1 MNVDIAVGSTLGG
14 FRVKRLLG
22 RGAMGAVY
30 LAEDVHLQRKA
41 ALKVIATELADDDR
55 FRRRFLLESQLAAGL
70 DHPNIVP
77 IYAAGEDQGVIFLAM
92 KYVEGYNLSEL
103 IESLDRVGDE
113 RALSLLAQVGDA
125 LDSAHG
131 LGLVHRD
138 VKPAN
143 ILIGTGELEHAY
155 LCDFGL
161 ARHASTVASLTG
173 TAIVGTIAY
182 IAPEQIESGAVDA
195 RADVYSLGCV
205 LYECLT
211 GVAPFERDGDLQ
223 VVFAH
228 LKEPPPL
235 VTQLRP
241 DLPETIDAV
250 LQKALAKA
258 PDDRYS
264 TCSELVAAAGEALAV
279 QPPEIAHSTRRTI
292 PGVRTF
298 LITDIR
304 GYTRYTAEHGDEAA
318 ATLASSFAEIVQQVV
333 EEREGRLI
341 ELRGDEAL
349 VVFDSAR
356 QALRSAVELQTRVTE
371 AGLPRGI
378 GVGLDAGEAV
388 PVADGYRGGAL
399 NLAARLCSL
408 AGPGEVLA
416 SEPVLQLA
424 RAVDGIRYG
433 ERRVERVKG
442 LAKPVAAVEVLRSD
456 RKVRRWSRQRL
467 RRSVIRT
474 TRRRSVRVGSAATAA
489 GAAVAV
495 VLLVLA
501 SGSAARPIAPKSIGF
516 VSPSGKVERQLPVG
530 GTGSLEVD
538 KDTLWFANGD
548 DKTVERI
555 DLRTRKLIHPFFPIQ
570 GGINGMAVGFG
581 AAWVVDGTEPVL
593 LKLDPNYGTPQRI
606 PLPVKKQ
613 EVDFTAP
620 TEAAVGAGS
629 VWVAE
634 GSKVFRINPKTL
646 RVEHTIDVPQADLLA
661 FGDGSLWVGQSNAS
675 SISEIDPAVNE
686 VVRPVKLR
694 GFISSV
700 TVGGGYVWAT
710 ISPDD
715 TLWKIDENGTVEKSF
730 DFEHGAGPVA
740 YFDGALWVAS
750 TGQLQRLDPSSER
763 ITTYPVIDRPEDL
776 EAGAGVLYVATGES
790 PPELTPLPDDEVATF
805 SLAEDWL
812 DDTDPAHAYP
822 SPPYRQQFAYATGA
836 QLLNY
841 PDAPA
846 PRGTRLAPEVAAAM
860 PSVSRDGRTYTFHV
874 RPGYRFSPPSNEKVT
889 AQTFKSSIERALS
902 PGFGEDAPGY
912 FVLSDVVGAKAFHD
926 GDAQD
931 ISGISVRGNVL
942 RIRLVAPAG
951 DFTTRLS
958 LPFFAAVPIGTPVV
972 NGGLQTPI
980 PSAGPYYL
988 RVRWQD
994 SLVVLER
1001 NPNYHGPRPHRL
1013 QRIVYDINNTT
1024 RRTVAQ
1030 IESGEADYTADVLGV
1045 STFAAAGPLDRR
1057 FGRGA
1062 SPRLVQTPQLA
1073 FRSLVLNTA
1082 RGPFADARL
1091 RRAVNYALNR
1101 PALAAVEHELPS
1113 AAYLPPGLSGEDSA
1127 AYPLKPDLRKAHML
1141 AKGFHGK
1148 VVLFACDAPSCTA
1161 AARIVRANL
1170 APLGMSVVIKQ
1181 FDDQYGEWQKPGARY
1196 DMVLLGWFYDWPDP
1210 YGVLNGFLDAKGF
1223 RVPFWPKPMSIPEKY
1238 RTELRRV
1245 ALLRG
1250 AARASAYRT
1259 LSVKLA
1265 REVAP
1270 FAMYSTPVLPEF
1282 FSSRVGC
1289 RIEQPIVG
1297 AVDIGALCVKKH

>member
-1 MNVDIAVGSTLGG
+1 MNVELAVGSTLAG
-14 FRVKRLLG
+14 FRLERLLG

-30 LAEDVHLQRKA
+30 LAEDVHLHRKA
-41 ALKVIATELADDDR
+41 AVKVLAPQLADDDR
-55 FRRRFLLESQLAAGL
+55 FRRRFLLESQLAASL
-70 DHPNIVP
+70 EHPHIVP
-77 IYAAGEDQGVIFLAM
+77 IYAAGEEGEHIFLAM
-92 KYVEGYNLSEL
+92 KYVEGYDLREL
-103 IESLDRVGDE
+103 IEASETVDQE
-113 RALSLLAQVGDA
+113 RALTLLGQVADA

-143 ILIGTGELEHAY
+143 ILIGAGEAEQAY

-173 TAIVGTIAY
+173 NAFVGTIAY

-211 GVAPFERDGDLQ
+211 GAAPFEREGDLQ

-235 VTQLRP
+235 VTSLRP
-241 DLPETIDAV
+241 DLPETVDAV
-250 LQKALAKA
+250 LAKALAKA
-258 PDDRYS
+258 PDERYS
-264 TCSELVAAAGEALAV
+264 TCAELIADAGEALSV
-279 QPPEIAHSTRRTI
+279 SPPEISRSTRRTI

-304 GYTRYTAEHGDEAA
+304 GYTKYTAERGDEAA
-318 ATLASSFAEIVQQVV
+318 AELASTFADIVRRVV

-356 QALRSAVELQTRVTE
+356 QALRSAVELQAQVTAAE
-371 AGLPRGI
+371 LPRGVGI
-378 GVGLDAGEAV
+378 GLDAGEAV

-399 NLAARLCSL
+399 NLAARLCSV

-416 SEPVLQLA
+416 SETVLQLA

-442 LAKPVAAVEVLRSD
+442 LAKPVTAVEVLPADRRIRVWD
-456 RKVRRWSRQRL
+456 RKRL
-467 RRSVIRT
+467 KRT
-474 TRRRSVRVGSAATAA
+474 ALRTLRRRSVRAGVGALTA
-489 GAAVAV
+489 GAAGLV
-495 VLLVLA
+495 VFLVLG
-501 SGSAARPIAPKSIGF
+501 SGSAPEQIAPKSVGF
-516 VSPSGKVERQLPVG
+516 VSPAGKVEGQLSVG
-530 GTGSLEVD
+530 GADSLGVE
-538 KDTLWFANGD
+538 KNTLWVGNND
-548 DKTVERI
+548 DKTLERI
-555 DLRTRKLIHPFFPIQ
+555 DLRTQKVIHPFFPIQ
-570 GGINGMAVGFG
+570 GGINGLAVGFG

-593 LKLDPNYGTPQRI
+593 LKIDPNYGTPQRI
-606 PLPVKKQ
+606 PLPARRQ
-613 EVDFTAP
+613 DIDFTAP

-634 GSKVFRINPKTL
+634 GNKVFRINPKTL

-675 SISEIDPAVNE
+675 SISQIDPAVNE
-686 VVRPVKLR
+686 VVRTVKLR
-694 GFISSV
+694 GFVGSL
-700 TVGGGYVWAT
+700 TVGGGFVWAT
-710 ISPDD
+710 VDPDG

-730 DFEHGAGPVA
+730 DVSGSLA
-740 YFDGALWVAS
+740 YFEGAIWIGSL
-750 TGQLQRLDPSSER
+750 GRLQRLDPVSER
-763 ITTYPVIDRPEDL
+763 ITAYPVADQPLDL
-776 EAGAGVLYVATGES
+776 EPGNAVLYVSTGEG
-790 PPELTPLPDDEVATF
+790 PPKLTPLAADKVATF

-822 SPPYRQQFAYATGA
+822 SPPYRLQFAYATAA

-846 PRGTRLAPEVAAAM
+846 PRGSRLEPEVAAAM
-860 PSVSRDGRTYTFHV
+860 PSLSRDGRTYTFHI
-874 RPGYRFSPPSNEKVT
+874 RSGYRFSPPSNEEVT

-902 PGFGEDAPGY
+902 PGFGDDAPGY
-912 FVLSDVVGAKAFHD
+912 YVLADVVGAKAFHD
-926 GDAQD
+926 GKADE
-931 ISGISVRGNVL
+931 ISGLKVDGDVL
-942 RIRLVAPAG
+942 TIRLVAPAG
-951 DFTTRLS
+951 DFVSRLS
-958 LPFFAAVPIGTPVV
+958 LPFFSAVPVGTPVV

-988 RVRWQD
+988 KVRWQD

-1013 QRIVYDINNTT
+1013 ERIVYDINNTT
-1024 RRTVAQ
+1024 RRTVSR
-1030 IESGEADYTADVLGV
+1030 IESGEADYTADVLSD
-1045 STFAAAGPLDRR
+1045 STFAAGGPLDRR
-1057 FGRGA
+1057 FGGGA
-1062 SPRLVQTPQLA
+1062 ASRLVQTPQLA
-1073 FRSLVLNTA
+1073 FRFLVFNTE
-1082 RGPFADARL
+1082 RGPFADVRL

-1101 PALAAVEHELPS
+1101 PALAGLEHELPS
-1113 AAYLPPGLSGEDSA
+1113 AAYLPPGLAGGGAA
-1127 AYPLKPDLRKAHML
+1127 AYPLKPDLSKARAL
-1141 AKGFHGK
+1141 ARGFRGK
-1148 VVLFACDAPSCTA
+1148 VVLFACRAPSCTA
-1161 AARIVRANL
+1161 GARVVSASL
-1170 APLGMSVVIKQ
+1170 APLGITVDIKR
-1181 FDDQYGEWQKPGARY
+1181 FEDQYAEWQKPGARY

-1210 YGVLNGFLDAKGF
+1210 YNILNGFLDTKGF
-1223 RVPFWPKPMSIPEKY
+1223 RIPFWPKPTSIPVAY
-1238 RTELRRV
+1238 RKQLERV

-1250 AARASAYRT
+1250 DARAGAYRK

-1270 FAMYSTPVLPEF
+1270 FAAFSTPVVPEF
-1282 FSSRVGC
+1282 FSARIGC
-1289 RIEQPIVG
+1289 RVEQPIVG
-1297 AVDIGALCVKKH
+1297 LVDIGALCIKER